1 MSNETTYS
9 AKVEM
14 IGAEG
19 KMFHFNAW
27 RYEYEGHEVVELA
40 LRQEGERV
48 AIIITPRVAE
58 LIAAC
63 IPERE

>member
-1 MSNETTYS
+1 
-9 AKVEM
+9 M